1 MEYIICHY
9 KEVLA
14 LIGSVTGFFIG
25 LLSLWFAWY
34 SKKRELDFKDK
45 EFSQRVTLEKE
56 KELHGKKI
64 EVYQKLY
71 ALSLKYYEQKS
82 RIGLMPSYDDEQ
94 QYEETH
100 NAYVPIVKQI
110 IDLINKEIF
119 YVSEELDEQYQI
131 LHAKYLESF
140 KGYNALIEWDNE
152 DEIRE
157 NGSYIYSSSEEA
169 FYTNNKEKIN
179 KLLKL
184 IKKEFKEKR
193 NYDVVT

>member
-1 MEYIICHY
+1 
-9 KEVLA
+9 
-14 LIGSVTGFFIG
+14 
-25 LLSLWFAWY
+25 
-34 SKKRELDFKDK
+34 
-45 EFSQRVTLEKE
+45 
-56 KELHGKKI
+56 
-64 EVYQKLY
+64 
-71 ALSLKYYEQKS
+71 
-82 RIGLMPSYDDEQ
+82 MPSYDDEQ

-140 KGYNALIEWDNE
+140 KGHNALIEWDNE

-157 NGSYIYSSSEEA
+157 NESYVNSRSQEA

-193 NYDVVT
+193 NYK